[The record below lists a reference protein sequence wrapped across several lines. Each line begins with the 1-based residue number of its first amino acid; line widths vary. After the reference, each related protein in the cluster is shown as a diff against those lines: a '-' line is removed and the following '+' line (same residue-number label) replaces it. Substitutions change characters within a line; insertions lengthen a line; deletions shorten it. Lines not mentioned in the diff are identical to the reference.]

1 MSEPKLISP
10 LLDNFLIGEPMSD
23 HNGIRCCP
31 AMNSETNEKY
41 IVKIIS
47 LPPSSTQLEALMLT
61 GAIKDEEDAK
71 NYYAERAK
79 DWVREIEALQN
90 LSRQEGF
97 IGCEGFQVVP
107 AEDGIGCEIYIL
119 TPYKRTLARQLKKK
133 PFTQLD
139 ALNLS
144 IDICS
149 ALAACR
155 RGGYL
160 FTNLKPSNI
169 FITENGEFKIGD
181 LGFLNLQGL
190 QYAAIAEH
198 CLSEYTA
205 PEITDAFSCVN
216 DSLDVYALGMVLYD
230 IFNGGELPQD
240 RSVPL
245 PAPKYAD
252 AEIAQSI
259 LKACDPNPEERW
271 EDPAQMGQMFIS
283 YMQKNGAFDVPIVP
297 PAPEPEQ
304 EPEPEIADNAED
316 SAQTS
321 SDEETGDE
329 QIIAAVTDV
338 PEIQDNEVAEEISAE
353 EVLSEEEDVPD
364 EVFHEEPPV
373 EAESCTTE
381 LEASE
386 ETDELTEPA
395 AEEIPVAAE
404 PIIDELDIPTEAAPS
419 EEAAV
424 VEEISFV
431 TDPAED
437 EPSEYA
443 EPEQLQIEDIL
454 ENHDA
459 FSQEAAELKAA
470 VSYLDLDNAVEVPE
484 DISYHDISEEVS
496 QILSQA
502 DALAAIEV
510 PEPVV
515 APEAIEIVIPEAE
528 DNTDADD
535 TQDID
540 DETDTL
546 EEEIDMS
553 ANTEEKAMRRPH
565 WVRHSI
571 IIAILLLL
579 IAGGFLFFKYYV
591 AEPITGLELT
601 GNKDCLTVQ
610 VDSPADEKLLSVTC
624 EDKYGITIT
633 APVHQGIA
641 EFTGL
646 QPELTY
652 TVRVNISGLHIL
664 TGKRT
669 DTYTTPDETELLQ
682 YNVITG
688 NEIGTVVLNF
698 TMDGPTSE
706 NWTFTYAT
714 DGYEEQRKTFSGTS
728 LTISD
733 LLPQKLYTGV
743 LVPEADLF
751 ITKPIEVTFSATEL
765 VQANDLK
772 ITGCANGKLTV
783 EWKAPETVDVES
795 WSVRCYSGQDGATYD
810 QTYTTSMT
818 SYEFRDLN
826 SAEGFTVEVT
836 AVGQTIVQKTSIGAN
851 SVTVNNL
858 TIDEYNNGT
867 AVLSWDSETVPEKGW
882 IVSYTVDNAPSVVTT
897 EVSENTAVIS
907 GMIPNAEYSFT
918 VQSGDA
924 VHTFCDAVSCTT
936 AAMDDFSISVN
947 NKKIVADDFDF
958 FMFRH
963 PDKENWIRY
972 DITDA
977 HYTNIFTLDNEAGFV
992 AFLDKK
998 FEKSNTEFY
1007 TTIVIRN
1014 DKGEIVGIASHTGTW
1029 TSVWIDNYYVFTFP
1043 MMPDEP
1049 GFYTVSVYFN
1059 GQFVEEQPFTIE

>member
-23 HNGIRCCP
+23 YNGIRCCP
-31 AMNSETNEKY
+31 AMNSQTNEKY

-47 LPPSSTQLEALMLT
+47 LPPSSTQLDALMLT

-71 NYYAERAK
+71 NYYAQRAK
-79 DWVREIEALQN
+79 DWISEIEALQT

-97 IGCEGFQVVP
+97 VGCEGFQVIP

-144 IDICS
+144 MDICS

-169 FITENGEFKIGD
+169 FITETGEFKIGD
-181 LGFLNLQGL
+181 LGFINLNAL

-198 CLSEYTA
+198 CLSPYTA

-216 DSLDVYALGMVLYD
+216 DSLDVYALGMVLYG
-230 IFNGGELPQD
+230 IFNDSILPED
-240 RSVPL
+240 RSAPL

-252 AEIAQSI
+252 AEIAQII
-259 LKACDPNPEERW
+259 LKACDPNPDERW
-271 EDPAQMGQMFIS
+271 TDPAQMGQMFVN

-297 PAPEPEQ
+297 PAPEPE
-304 EPEPEIADNAED
+304 PEPELPEMTENTPEDNSED
-316 SAQTS
+316 QP
-321 SDEETGDE
+321 DDE
-329 QIIAAVTDV
+329 QIIPIVTDISEV
-338 PEIQDNEVAEEISAE
+338 QDIT
-353 EVLSEEEDVPD
+353 D
-364 EVFHEEPPV
+364 
-373 EAESCTTE
+373 
-381 LEASE
+381 SE
-386 ETDELTEPA
+386 ETVIEEELSVEEDITEDISEEIPA
-395 AEEIPVAAE
+395 AEEVSAVLEFAAVE
-404 PIIDELDIPTEAAPS
+404 EPS
-419 EEAAV
+419 EEAEPAAMDSDDSIEAV
-424 VEEISFV
+424 IDEETPDQDDILVDAIFTE
-431 TDPAED
+431 TDD
-437 EPSEYA
+437 SEA
-443 EPEQLQIEDIL
+443 IDPDQQQIIDIL

-459 FSQEAAELKAA
+459 FSDEVAEIKAA
-470 VSYLDLDNAVEVPE
+470 AAYLGIDDSQDMPE
-484 DISYHDISEEVS
+484 DISYYDVSDEVS

-502 DALAAIEV
+502 DALADMEV

-515 APEAIEIVIPEAE
+515 APEAVEIVIPQPDDP
-528 DNTDADD
+528 DNIEVQDLD
-535 TQDID
+535 T
-540 DETDTL
+540 ETETEIT
-546 EEEIDMS
+546 EEEIDMKS
-553 ANTEEKAMRRPH
+553 NNESGEKDMRRPH
-565 WVRHSI
+565 WVRNSI

-591 AEPITGLELT
+591 LETVNSLELT
-601 GNKDCLTVQ
+601 GNNDCLTVQ

-624 EDKYGITIT
+624 EDKYGSTIT
-633 APVHQGIA
+633 APVHQGVA

-646 QPELTY
+646 RPELTY

-664 TGKRT
+664 TGAKS

-698 TMDGPTSE
+698 TLDGPTSE

-714 DGYEEQRKTFSGTS
+714 DGYEEQTKTFSGTS

-743 LVPEADLF
+743 LVPEDDLF

-772 ITGCANGKLTV
+772 ITGCSNGKLTV
-783 EWKAPETVDVES
+783 EWKAPETVNVES
-795 WSVRCYSGQDGATYD
+795 WTVRCYSGTDGATYD

-826 SAEGFTVEVT
+826 SAEAFTVEVK
-836 AVGQTIVQKTSIGAN
+836 ADGQTIVQKASIGEN
-851 SVTVNNL
+851 SVTVSNL

-867 AVLSWDSETVPEKGW
+867 AILSWDCETNPENGW
-882 IVSYTVDNAPSVVTT
+882 IVSYTVDNAPSVITT
-897 EVSENTAVIS
+897 KVSDKTAAIS
-907 GMIPNAEYSFT
+907 GMIPNAEYAFT
-918 VQSGDA
+918 VQSADT
-924 VHTFCDAVSCTT
+924 VHTFCDTVTCTT
-936 AAMDDFSISVN
+936 AATDDFSIVIN
-947 NKKIVADDFDF
+947 NKKIVAGDFEF
-958 FMFRH
+958 SMFRH
-963 PDKENWIRY
+963 PSKENWTRY

-977 HYTNIFTLDNEAGFV
+977 HYTNVFTLDDEAGFLV
-992 AFLDKK
+992 FLK
-998 FEKSNTEFY
+998 EKYDESNAEFY
-1007 TTIVIRN
+1007 ATIVIRN
-1014 DKGEIVGIASHTGTW
+1014 DKGEIVGLVSHTGTW
-1029 TSVWIDNYYVFTFP
+1029 SSIWNKRNYCVFTFP
-1043 MMPDEP
+1043 LLPDEA
-1049 GFYTVSVYFN
+1049 GFYTVSVYLN
-1059 GQFVEEQPFTIE
+1059 GRFAAEQALTIE